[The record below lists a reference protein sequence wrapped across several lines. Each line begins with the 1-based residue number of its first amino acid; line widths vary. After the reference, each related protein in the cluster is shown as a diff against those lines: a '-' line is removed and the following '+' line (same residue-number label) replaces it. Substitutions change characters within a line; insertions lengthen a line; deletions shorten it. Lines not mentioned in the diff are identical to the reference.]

1 MNVFF
6 EEDGTF
12 KVASIMTETQ
22 GALQIESASGKRSKL
37 KANHVLLRFELP
49 TAGFLE
55 AANTEADSLDID
67 FLWECCNE
75 GLFGADEFGFETFA
89 ADYYGRKPTPIESAA
104 IAIKLHSAPVYFN
117 RKGKGK
123 YKAAPAEILKAALA
137 GLEKNDYCKKKWR

>member
-6 EEDGTF
+6 EEDGQF

-37 KANHVLLRFELP
+37 KANHVLMRFDLP
-49 TAGFLE
+49 IAGFLD
-55 AANTEADSLDID
+55 AANTEAQTLDID
-67 FLWECCNE
+67 FLWSCCNE
-75 GLFGADEFGFETFA
+75 GLFGADEFGFEGFA
-89 ADYYGRKPTPIESAA
+89 EDYYGRKPTPIESAA

-123 YKAAPAEILKAALA
+123 
-137 GLEKNDYCKKKWR
+137 